1 MPIYEYHCRK
11 CTQDFELMRKVA
23 QMDDAAKCP
32 FCASRATSRKLSTF
46 ALVVSH
52 SNRGRDDEGDTDL
65 DMQYGDGH
73 DHGAHGDDDDDFDD
87 EDY

>member
-23 QMDDAAKCP
+23 QMDDDREVPGLLLARDHAETLDV
-32 FCASRATSRKLSTF
+32 RA
-46 ALVVSH
+46 
-52 SNRGRDDEGDTDL
+52 RGLAQQPPAVDDEGDTDL

-73 DHGAHGDDDDDFDD
+73 DHGDHGDDDFDD
-87 EDY
+87 DDY

>member
-11 CTQDFELMRKVA
+11 CAQDFELMRRVA
-23 QMDDAAKCP
+23 QMDDAAKCSN
-32 FCASRATSRKLSTF
+32 CGSRATKRKLSTF

-52 SNRGRDDEGDTDL
+52 SNSNRDDAADTDL

-73 DHGAHGDDDDDFDD
+73 DHGGHDDDDFDD
-87 EDY
+87 DDY